1 MRLKDIYKPIEKE
14 LIGVENLLRDSLN
27 NTRNKSISRVC
38 NYLLDAKGKRL
49 RPALVLLSGK
59 ATSGDAVITPVLIKI
74 ACGIELI
81 HAASLIHDDVID
93 HSKLR
98 HNKPTINSKWGQ
110 DLSIS
115 LGDYLYSVAYEL
127 ISQCGN
133 IDILQC
139 ISSATKAMCEGELLQ
154 VSERDNLE
162 LLKKQYIVIV
172 KKKTASLFA
181 ASCQSGSLVSESK
194 RSLQNNLRAYGLN
207 FGVAFQITDDYLDIV
222 SEKKK
227 LGKKPGQD
235 MRVGEMTL
243 PLLNL
248 LKSVPACEKERLK
261 TLVSKGSLNTVR
273 SRLVHSG
280 AAEKTRQEVFSYMGL
295 AKKTLDVLP
304 ETVFKKSLVNLTDF
318 TIEKNFNLK
327 EVGVWSKF

>member
-1 MRLKDIYKPIEKE
+1 MHLKDIYKPIEKE
-14 LIGVENLLRDSLN
+14 LVGVEKLLRDSLN
-27 NTRNKSISRVC
+27 SARNKSISRIC
-38 NYLLDAKGKRL
+38 NYLLDGKGKRL

-59 ATSGDAVITPVLIKI
+59 AASGRAVTSPMLIKV

-81 HAASLIHDDVID
+81 HAASLVHDDVID

-98 HNKPTINSKWGQ
+98 HNKSTINSRWGE
-110 DLSIS
+110 DVSIA

-127 ISQCGN
+127 ISQCNN

-154 VSERDNLE
+154 VSERDNLD
-162 LLKKQYIVIV
+162 LLKRRYIVIV

-181 ASCQSGSLVSESK
+181 ASCQAGSLVSKSK
-194 RSLQNNLRAYGLN
+194 RSLQVAMKAYGLN
-207 FGVAFQITDDYLDIV
+207 FGIGFQITDDYLDIV
-222 SEKKK
+222 SEEKR

-235 MRVGEMTL
+235 MSVGEMTL

-248 LKSVPACEKERLK
+248 LKSVPAREKERLK
-261 TLVSKGSLNTVR
+261 TLVSKGSLNEVR
-273 SRLVHSG
+273 TRLIRSG
-280 AAEKTRQEVFSYMGL
+280 AKEKTKQEVFSYMGL
-295 AKKTLDVLP
+295 AKKNLSALP

-318 TIEKNFNLK
+318 IIEENFNLK
-327 EVGVWSKF
+327 EEEL